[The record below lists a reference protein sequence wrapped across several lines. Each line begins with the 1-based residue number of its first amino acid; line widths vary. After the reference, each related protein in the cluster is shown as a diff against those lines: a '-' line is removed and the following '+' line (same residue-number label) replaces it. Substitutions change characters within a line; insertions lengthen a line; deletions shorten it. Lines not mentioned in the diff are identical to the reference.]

1 MPEPSEHTENRP
13 LLETILRKIPG
24 FRGYLEK
31 EYRRDSDDLQ
41 RQWLADRLQRSKRGL
56 DDYARTLAEAAQLD
70 TLPQCDR
77 LRRRLDKLIG
87 RIRSAMEG
95 YSGVFDLVQIDEA
108 VLDQVY
114 AHDVA
119 LVTRVEALA
128 TDVEA
133 LAGKTDDAAAQIAAL
148 LRDADDLEK
157 EWDEREDILRGLE

>member
-31 EYRRDSDDLQ
+31 EYRRDSDNLQ
-41 RQWLADRLQRSKRGL
+41 RRWLADRLQRSKRGL

-119 LVTRVEALA
+119 LVTRVETLS

-133 LAGKTDDAAAQIAAL
+133 LAGKTDDATAQITAL
-148 LRDADDLEK
+148 LRAADDLEK